1 MINEAEYLIDDHS
14 FERCEGVSLKEQFS
28 IKIDSIRKS
37 LGIDNMDDV
46 ELLVETMYLYEMKH
60 RDLIAEQKKLEEVDF
75 KEEVAKTGQG
85 VPTEEE
91 IKKMMEN
98 DDDSDSEA
106 REPEDPL
113 ALTLDPDLL
122 TLALN
127 SFHKTREDREVL
139 NDMPGQAQ
147 SKAKKKNSNF
157 ETEEQKAERQKRK
170 QQIYWEKMTTILS
183 GQKQSVWK
191 ALDSSLSKYYKQ
203 LVER

>member
-1 MINEAEYLIDDHS
+1 
-14 FERCEGVSLKEQFS
+14 
-28 IKIDSIRKS
+28 
-37 LGIDNMDDV
+37 
-46 ELLVETMYLYEMKH
+46 
-60 RDLIAEQKKLEEVDF
+60 
-75 KEEVAKTGQG
+75 
-85 VPTEEE
+85 
-91 IKKMMEN
+91 MEN

-127 SFHKTREDREVL
+127 TFHKTREDNAVL
-139 NDMPGQAQ
+139 NDMPGQEKT
-147 SKAKKKNSNF
+147 KAKKTNSNF

-191 ALDSSLSKYYKQ
+191 ALSSSLSKYYKQ